1 MYRKSNA
8 GYELESIPFSA
19 GRIYATSSGSGTTY
33 DVNYHLTDQVGSVRA
48 VVNGVGEVQ
57 QQSDYYAFGLRHAST
72 DFATNDNRYQLTGK
86 ESQKDFGFN
95 YLDFHARQYDP
106 TGIQFTSQDPLQ
118 DEYLS
123 IGAYNYC
130 GGNPIMY
137 IDPDGM
143 AWAFYSVNGEDEA
156 TWNWVDGQEYR
167 TGVKDTNGDEVV
179 LPTYDAVVAFDG
191 FNDEKLGVDEQN
203 NKTLTGDG
211 AKPAS
216 VTIFGINDKDDIQ
229 TYNGLTVSSDPTKYP
244 MMEPGEYLAFHQ
256 QMGSSAYKN
265 GALTYRIKQLDDNL
279 SINPVGGIN
288 KHTDGKYMTEIFYT
302 EQIGVA
308 RQIEHLRDVCLLM
321 AGLGV
326 TFKNN

>member
-1 MYRKSNA
+1 
-8 GYELESIPFSA
+8 
-19 GRIYATSSGSGTTY
+19 
-33 DVNYHLTDQVGSVRA
+33 
-48 VVNGVGEVQ
+48 
-57 QQSDYYAFGLRHAST
+57 
-72 DFATNDNRYQLTGK
+72 
-86 ESQKDFGFN
+86 
-95 YLDFHARQYDP
+95 
-106 TGIQFTSQDPLQ
+106 
-118 DEYLS
+118 
-123 IGAYNYC
+123 
-130 GGNPIMY
+130 MY